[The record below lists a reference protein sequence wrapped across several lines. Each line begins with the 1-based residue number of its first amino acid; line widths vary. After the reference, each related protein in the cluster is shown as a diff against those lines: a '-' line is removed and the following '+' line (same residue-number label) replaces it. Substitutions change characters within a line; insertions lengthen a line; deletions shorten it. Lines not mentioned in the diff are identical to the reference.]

1 MNKTV
6 AGKNIQ
12 TPFER
17 KVFAAAK
24 KIPRG
29 KVLTYKELAQ
39 AIGCPNACRA
49 VGNALNKNRDKNVP
63 CHRVVKSDGSVGG
76 FARGTREKERILKKE
91 GVEIKKGKIDL
102 RKFGANLVI

>member
-1 MNKTV
+1 MKKTI

-29 KVLTYKELAQ
+29 KVTTYKELAQ

-49 VGNALNKNRDKNVP
+49 VGNALNKNRDKKVP
-63 CHRVVKSDGSVGG
+63 CHRVVKSGGSVGG
-76 FARGTREKERILKKE
+76 FARGEKKKEEKLKKE

-102 RKFGANLVI
+102 RGFGFVF